1 MSEELVAEL
10 TVRTYEVDSLGHAN
24 NAVYLNYLEY
34 ARQQFL
40 EQKGLRFQQFF
51 EWGTLPVVTRVVID
65 FKSPA
70 RAHDRL
76 RITARIVHWG
86 RTSFTMR
93 KLIYNQT
100 TGRECAEADVT
111 LVFVNPEGRPVR
123 VPEEFRRRFGEAER

>member
-1 MSEELVAEL
+1 MPEKLIAEM
-10 TVRTYEVDSLGHAN
+10 TVRTYEVDSLGHVN

-51 EWGTLPVVTRVVID
+51 EWGALPVVKSVNID
-65 FKSPA
+65 FHSPA

-76 RITARIVHWG
+76 AIVAWIEHWG

-93 KLIYNQT
+93 KEIYNKT
-100 TGRECAEADVT
+100 TEKACAEAQVV
-111 LVFVNPEGRPVR
+111 LVFVSPAGRPVR
-123 VPEEFRRRFGEAER
+123 VPEEFRRRFGGE